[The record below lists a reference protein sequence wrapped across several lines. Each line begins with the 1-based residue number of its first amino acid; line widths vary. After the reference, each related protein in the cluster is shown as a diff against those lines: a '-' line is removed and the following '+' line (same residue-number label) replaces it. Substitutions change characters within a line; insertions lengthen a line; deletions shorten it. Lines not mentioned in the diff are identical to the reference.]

1 MFGGTDKP
9 RLSVVAP
16 GSGSV
21 AKKHV
26 DKVSIAGIFNKIFA
40 ILSAVETLV
49 RLVPPEMPC
58 GTGLRKGGDSHNRGY
73 WQS

>member
-26 DKVSIAGIFNKIFA
+26 DKVSFAGIFNKILINQALLKRLFA
-40 ILSAVETLV
+40 LFRRKCPVE
-49 RLVPPEMPC
+49 P
-58 GTGLRKGGDSHNRGY
+58 G
-73 WQS
+73 